1 MTKSDTGYWN
11 GTWGAGN
18 SNELLS
24 CKNQHLWYEHNTI
37 GVATLWTGAHRFD
50 SVRSLYGKFV
60 RFQTSFVSGDLKTKT
75 IHNRV
80 WYFWWE
86 WYTNLFYL
94 DVDHKWFISGF
105 AALFCFTGFA
115 GFLCLRWADKLN
127 LFLSSSVFMR
137 SFNSYE
143 LLINPRLDSV
153 IHNSG
158 FSDSKYSYSF
168 SFKPHYSLFIF
179 SFHPR
184 PQVRLFL
191 MFYESEI
198 FFYSSLHHIFE
209 SKNFIFFL
217 SSWRS
222 GSFASPE

>member
-50 SVRSLYGKFV
+50 SVSSLYGKFV

-94 DVDHKWFISGF
+94 DVDHKRFYFGVCLVVLLHWFRADSY
-105 AALFCFTGFA
+105 FCDGRKSWTYFFRLP
-115 GFLCLRWADKLN
+115 FLWDHLTAMSCS
-127 LFLSSSVFMR
+127 LFL
-137 SFNSYE
+137 
-143 LLINPRLDSV
+143 
-153 IHNSG
+153 G
-158 FSDSKYSYSF
+158 
-168 SFKPHYSLFIF
+168 
-179 SFHPR
+179 
-184 PQVRLFL
+184 
-191 MFYESEI
+191 
-198 FFYSSLHHIFE
+198 
-209 SKNFIFFL
+209 
-217 SSWRS
+217 
-222 GSFASPE
+222 